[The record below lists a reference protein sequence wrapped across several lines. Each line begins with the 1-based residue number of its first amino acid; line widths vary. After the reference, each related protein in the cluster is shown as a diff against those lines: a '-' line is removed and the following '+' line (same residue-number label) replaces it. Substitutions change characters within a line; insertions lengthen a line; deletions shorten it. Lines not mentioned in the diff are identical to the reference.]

1 MSEMNENQTTPEQ
14 VQAENTEPQHLD
26 LKELLKT
33 HPELRSQLDKH
44 TSSALNTA
52 KAKWEQEQSLTA
64 EQRAENALKERT
76 DALDA
81 RERELQRQERKASA
95 INALTAKGL
104 PVTLVSCISLEND
117 EQMAETLDAAEKA
130 FRDSVKRSVN
140 EQLKAEPPKQAG
152 ASAETEYLTRLRTS
166 MGLKK

>member
-52 KAKWEQEQSLTA
+52 KAKWEQEQSL
-64 EQRAENALKERT
+64 
-76 DALDA
+76 
-81 RERELQRQERKASA
+81 
-95 INALTAKGL
+95 
-104 PVTLVSCISLEND
+104 PV
-117 EQMAETLDAAEKA
+117 
-130 FRDSVKRSVN
+130 R
-140 EQLKAEPPKQAG
+140 
-152 ASAETEYLTRLRTS
+152 
-166 MGLKK
+166 